1 MERLVG
7 MSHVNMMIVVMVVEM
22 EMMVMVTLRLQTNVS
37 RIRPLRGGLWYVTC

>member
-37 RIRPLRGGLWYVTC
+37 RIRPLQGALWGNR